1 MQFADIIL
9 PLALERNYTFGIPLE
24 LQGKVQVGC
33 RVEVQF
39 GKRKIYSGIVKRIH
53 HEKPDLYEVKPVRS
67 LLDETPVV
75 TPAQIAFWEW
85 MASYYVCTEGEVMN
99 AALPAYL
106 KLESETYVV
115 LRDDVELD
123 KSTLTDDEYL
133 VVEALEV
140 RRQKKAGKEQA
151 G

>member
-53 HEKPDLYEVKPVRS
+53 DQKPDLYEVKPIRS
-67 LLDETPVV
+67 LLDEEPVV
-75 TPAQIAFWEW
+75 TQSQLKFWEW
-85 MASYYVCTEGEVMN
+85 IASYYVCTEGEVMN

-123 KSTLTDDEYL
+123 KTTLTDDEYL
-133 VVEALEV
+133 VLEALEV

-151 G
+151 D